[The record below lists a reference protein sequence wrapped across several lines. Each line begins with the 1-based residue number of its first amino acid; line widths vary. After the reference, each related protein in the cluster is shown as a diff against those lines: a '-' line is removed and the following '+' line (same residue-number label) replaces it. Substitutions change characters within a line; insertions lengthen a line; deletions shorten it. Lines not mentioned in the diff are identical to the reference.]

1 MSTKTKAEL
10 ETENMSLRQQMLD
23 IQAKA
28 EQSAEVHAQ
37 FRARLEELQGKSE
50 EDEKH
55 RLALIAQLEEGEKIA
70 DKLAADMKQQA
81 EKIEE
86 RDQLIAKLKADIDR
100 ERGKPGDG
108 PDPALFNAD
117 GSWRRSR
124 NPTRGRKIDR
134 SPPPSPESARRRR
147 EPPPDEPTTRRRGE
161 RQPGIDPLMLQL
173 TDEELR
179 ALAASGHAGAAA
191 LIRTRAGE
199 EVEADAMD
207 PE

>member
-10 ETENMSLRQQMLD
+10 ETENMSLRQQMLG
-23 IQAKA
+23 IQAEA
-28 EQSAEVHAQ
+28 EQSAELHAQ

-55 RLALIAQLEEGEKIA
+55 RLALIAQLAEGEKIA

-81 EKIEE
+81 EQIEE

-100 ERGKPGDG
+100 ERGNPE
-108 PDPALFNAD
+108 PALFNAD

-124 NPTRGRKIDR
+124 NPTRGRTIDR
-134 SPPPSPESARRRR
+134 SPPPSPESTRRRR

-161 RQPGIDPLMLQL
+161 RQPGIDPLLLQL

-191 LIRTRAGE
+191 LIRTRAATE
-199 EVEADAMD
+199 EVTSDAVD
-207 PE
+207 QE